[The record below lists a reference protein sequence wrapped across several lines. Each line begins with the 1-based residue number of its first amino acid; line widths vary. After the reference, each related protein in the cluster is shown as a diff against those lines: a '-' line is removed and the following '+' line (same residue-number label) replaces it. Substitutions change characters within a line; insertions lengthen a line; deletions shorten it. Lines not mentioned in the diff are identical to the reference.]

1 MSMVQYTS
9 LIVKVNSLFLW
20 IYPKRIVMV
29 LVIFLNVIYD
39 FSLEKKCVLIIYE
52 KYTILSSYFRISHKT
67 VTKPKE

>member
-9 LIVKVNSLFLW
+9 LIVKVNILFLW

-39 FSLEKKCVLIIYE
+39 FSLEKKCVLQY
-52 KYTILSSYFRISHKT
+52 KYHKGSIF
-67 VTKPKE
+67 V